1 MEQKFEKIPLR
12 QKLHDYLVENANKSN
27 DELADDFTQ
36 FIKIGKIESKISV
49 LNDVIKDLE
58 DQLHNKSRLDNQA
71 KSIQIALTREISRC
85 HRLRKELTNIK
96 KGLPAREYNQG
107 YSNVATPV
115 QTEEVNGNKI

>member
-1 MEQKFEKIPLR
+1 MEQKFEKIALR

-36 FIKIGKIESKISV
+36 FIKIG
-49 LNDVIKDLE
+49 
-58 DQLHNKSRLDNQA
+58 

-96 KGLPAREYNQG
+96 KGLPAREYNQK
-107 YSNVATPV
+107 YSDVATPV